1 MIILK
6 VANHIGAF
14 SGAFPGTF
22 PCAFLVHVQC
32 ACIVNTSLF
41 CAIKIVLSVCHTV
54 PDVHRY
60 KVKVQEI
67 DVAIF
72 RLSTR
77 RTLLPFCAVLAS
89 TPTFM

>member
-22 PCAFLVHVQC
+22 PCAFLVHVQY

-54 PDVHRY
+54 PNVHRY
-60 KVKVQEI
+60 KVKVQ
-67 DVAIF
+67 
-72 RLSTR
+72 
-77 RTLLPFCAVLAS
+77 
-89 TPTFM
+89 